1 MVASKNNMV
10 RRHTKDKD
18 VRDIIPAPLAQG
30 EYVECMGAV
39 DDMDHDCA
47 YYSTSLKTH
56 RYYLRIMFW
65 AHDRVPHALFHTVI
79 GLAKAG
85 IGPEKWKTYVD
96 NREKFQIDLGID
108 LLNRALK
115 LAFEELEEGEDR
127 PDFMRKHPFVPCDC
141 DQCYFCKNNYTN
153 GIAHAD
159 KMIAEYGDKSSGKR
173 KRVVTDCDGTRET
186 LDRLAGKGGQECK
199 VCMDT

>member
-1 MVASKNNMV
+1 MACN
-10 RRHTKDKD
+10 
-18 VRDIIPAPLAQG
+18 
-30 EYVECMGAV
+30 
-39 DDMDHDCA
+39 
-47 YYSTSLKTH
+47 
-56 RYYLRIMFW
+56 
-65 AHDRVPHALFHTVI
+65 I

-85 IGPEKWKTYVD
+85 IGPEKWKTYID

-159 KMIAEYGDKSSGKR
+159 RMVAEYGDKSSGKR
-173 KRVVTDCDGTRET
+173 KRVVTECDE
-186 LDRLAGKGGQECK
+186 DRVVLARLKGGQECK
-199 VCMDT
+199 VCMDRLKAENPDHSYKVRRSNAGRSRMGCRLCDQPVCDDCWPKYEHPYNQRNK